1 MKENLEETEKV
12 IDVSFSMLQAYAWEL
27 MKESH
32 GDNILLWQED
42 SQPFHNE
49 FMNGNFNDTGKPI
62 DLWTWKDYEKVIF
75 IR

>member
-32 GDNILLWQED
+32 GDNILYRMNLK
-42 SQPFHNE
+42 PFHNE